1 MILSNMVIVGEKP
14 KDIPSMTTATPY
26 CTGCKHLRSNM
37 MCDYWGESTYGVVN
51 CAVKEQEHDV

>member
-26 CTGCKHLRSNM
+26 CVGCKYLRFNM

-51 CAVKEQEHDV
+51 CAVKEQEHD